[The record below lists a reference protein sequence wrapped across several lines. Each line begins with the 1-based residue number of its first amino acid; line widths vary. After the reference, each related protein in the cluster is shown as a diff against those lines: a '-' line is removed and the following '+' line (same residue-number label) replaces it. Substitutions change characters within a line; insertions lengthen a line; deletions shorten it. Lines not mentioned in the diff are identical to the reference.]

1 MKVKI
6 VSGEGV
12 PKEGIKGT
20 LQSGPT
26 PWVDNGT
33 FAIFGDTVQ
42 DFHVRATKKAAKR
55 LLKDDRAIEL
65 YPGDVL
71 QIIK

>member
-1 MKVKI
+1 MKVQI
-6 VSGEGV
+6 VSGYGV

-20 LQSGPT
+20 LQSGPL
-26 PWVDNGT
+26 PWVNNGT
-33 FAIFGDTVQ
+33 LAIFGYPVQ

-55 LLKDDRAIEL
+55 LLKDDRAIAL